1 MQPVRSLITEKAPW
15 NRTLYAVLKSKIAK
29 IPADTM
35 AKLQSNKPNKILLQ
49 PKPIPNQENIYRL
62 FSLKTASLI
71 TLWAIIPIFY
81 ILQGQDANWDLQN
94 YHLYNTISLFED
106 RLSTDIAPAGM
117 QTYYNPLVSFPAY
130 LIHRL
135 ASTPTESFWFGFA
148 LASFQG
154 LCGPIVFAIT
164 QLIIPASNILA
175 FFIAL
180 FGLTSPMLLSEAGS
194 SMADLTICVFQLSS
208 IYICLRSLKNTG
220 KSRLRALSIGWG
232 ILGAACAIKFSAV
245 FALPLSLIISLISLH
260 ENSKPILSVSLLKR
274 GFYSIVIPWLVGFT
288 IFGWLWFSRSWTD
301 NGNPL
306 YPLFSSI
313 FGESKIFTTD
323 NHDDKRFVVD
333 GFLEY
338 FTAPF
343 SEFINTSK
351 LRAEVP
357 YRDLRPML
365 SIYLSVL
372 SLFVALIGFARREL
386 LIPQENIKKILILIG
401 FQAGIIISY
410 VIWMRETGIARY
422 TMHLQILSGVCICIS
437 LLILSRSGQILGG
450 QVLSSSPNSN
460 FFTINRSTSYIF
472 LFLLAISIMTT
483 QVPNWGR
490 ASFHIRWNT
499 LKPLGSDKEFSST
512 KYLLDTNQ
520 KNIQNMPVVLVDKPL
535 GWLKQYSPSG
545 NNFSL
550 VDGYL
555 RENFV
560 DKIKANISSSGGQ
573 FIAIGLVEKN
583 KISSDKIV
591 SLAKNNFK
599 FITYE
604 CNDYTTPTNIQI
616 RKCLSGIDKD

>member
-1 MQPVRSLITEKAPW
+1 
-15 NRTLYAVLKSKIAK
+15 
-29 IPADTM
+29 M
-35 AKLQSNKPNKILLQ
+35 AKLQSNESNTILLQ
-49 PKPIPNQENIYRL
+49 PIPNQENTYRL
-62 FSLKTASLI
+62 FSLKTAGLI

-81 ILQGQDANWDLQN
+81 IIQGQDANWDLQN
-94 YHLYNTISLFED
+94 YHLYNTISFFENT
-106 RLSTDIAPAGM
+106 SSSDIAPAGI

-130 LIHRL
+130 LIHRV
-135 ASTPTESFWFGFA
+135 ASTPTESFWLGFA

-154 LCGPIVFAIT
+154 LCGPLVFAIT

-175 FFIAL
+175 FCIAL
-180 FGLTSPMLLSEAGS
+180 FGLTSPILLSEAGS
-194 SMADLTICVFQLSS
+194 SMANLTICVLQLAS
-208 IYICLRSLKNTG
+208 IYICLRSLKIAG
-220 KSRLRALSIGWG
+220 KSRLKILSLGWG
-232 ILGAACAIKFSAV
+232 VLGAACGLKFSAI
-245 FALPLSLIISLISLH
+245 FTLPISLIISLISLH

-274 GFYSIVIPWLVGFT
+274 GFYSIVIPWFIGFT
-288 IFGWLWFSRSWTD
+288 IFGWFWFNRSWTD

-323 NHDDKRFVVD
+323 NHDDKRFIV
-333 GFLEY
+333 GSFLEY

-343 SEFINTSK
+343 SELINTSK
-351 LRAEVP
+351 LRAELP
-357 YRDLRPML
+357 YRDMRPML
-365 SIYLSVL
+365 SIYLSAI
-372 SLFVALIGFARREL
+372 SLIVAIIGFTRGTL
-386 LIPQENIKKILILIG
+386 LIPQENIKKILIWLG
-401 FQAGIIISY
+401 FQAGLIISY
-410 VIWMRETGIARY
+410 VIWIREAGIARY
-422 TMHLQILSGVCICIS
+422 TMHLQILSGVFIYIS
-437 LLILSRSGQILGG
+437 LLLLSRAKKIAQGQSLSSRKANLSLTNSNLFYIFSFLL
-450 QVLSSSPNSN
+450 VLS
-460 FFTINRSTSYIF
+460 I
-472 LFLLAISIMTT
+472 LTT

-512 KYLLDTNQ
+512 NYLLDTNQ

-616 RKCLSGIDKD
+616 RKCLSSIDKD

>member
-1 MQPVRSLITEKAPW
+1 
-15 NRTLYAVLKSKIAK
+15 
-29 IPADTM
+29 M
-35 AKLQSNKPNKILLQ
+35 AKLQSNKTNKILLQ
-49 PKPIPNQENIYRL
+49 PKPIPNQENTYRL
-62 FSLKTASLI
+62 FSLKTAGLI
-71 TLWAIIPIFY
+71 ILWAIIPIFY

-106 RLSTDIAPAGM
+106 SLSSDIAPAGM

-164 QLIIPASNILA
+164 QLIVPASNILA

-208 IYICLRSLKNTG
+208 IYICLRSLKITG
-220 KSRLRALSIGWG
+220 KSRLRVLSIGWG
-232 ILGAACAIKFSAV
+232 ILGAACAIKFSAI

-260 ENSKPILSVSLLKR
+260 ENNKPILRVSLLKR

-306 YPLFSSI
+306 YPLFSGI
-313 FGESKIFTTD
+313 FGESQIFTTD

-333 GFLEY
+333 GFIEY

-343 SEFINTSK
+343 LEFINTSR

-357 YRDLRPML
+357 YRDMRPMF
-365 SIYLSVL
+365 SIYLTAV
-372 SLFVALIGFARREL
+372 SLFVVLVGFAKRRL
-386 LIPQENIKKILILIG
+386 LTPQENIKLIIIWLG

-410 VIWMRETGIARY
+410 VIWIREAGIARY
-422 TMHLQILSGVCICIS
+422 SMHLQILSGVSIYIS
-437 LLILSRSGQILGG
+437 LLLLSRIGRIFSKRELLRPNFNS
-450 QVLSSSPNSN
+450 VTTNSSV
-460 FFTINRSTSYIF
+460 FAVF
-472 LFLLAISIMTT
+472 LFLLVISIITT

-490 ASFHIRWNT
+490 ANFNVQWNT
-499 LKPLGSDKEFSST
+499 LKPLGSEKEFSTT
-512 KYLLDTNQ
+512 KYLLNANQ
-520 KNIQNMPVVLVDKPL
+520 KNPKNAPIVLIDKPL
-535 GWLKQYSPSG
+535 GWLKQYSPRG
-545 NNFSL
+545 KHFSL
-550 VDGYL
+550 IDDYL
-555 RENFV
+555 RESFV
-560 DKIKANISSSGGQ
+560 KKIKSNITQSGGQ
-573 FIAIGLVEKN
+573 FIAIGLVNKN
-583 KISSDKIV
+583 KISSNKKV
-591 SLAKNNFK
+591 SLTNNNFK
-599 FITYE
+599 FTTHE
-604 CNDYTTPTNIQI
+604 CNDYITPTNIQI
-616 RKCLSGIDKD
+616 RKCLSSIE